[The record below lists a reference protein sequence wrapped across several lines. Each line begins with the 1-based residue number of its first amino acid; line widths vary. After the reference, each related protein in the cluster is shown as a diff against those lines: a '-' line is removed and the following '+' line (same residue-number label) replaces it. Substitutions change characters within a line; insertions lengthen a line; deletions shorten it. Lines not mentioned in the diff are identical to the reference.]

1 MILSL
6 LLPLLALSAD
16 CTDHRVDKTIG
27 VVHAHRGM
35 GHGPGENTLASLK
48 KAFELGADVLELD
61 LQLTKDSQLVLHHDG
76 QVQEHCW
83 RQAGDTL
90 PTREIGELTLAQLRG
105 FRCGKKDE
113 AGAEFGIATLGE
125 LLSALKGKARYNIEL
140 KANAK
145 RVPEPKSLARLVLAE
160 LRRAEAL
167 DRAIV
172 QSFELKYLEAVREE
186 LSTEEKMKLQ
196 LSYLM
201 GWGGWTSNWTRLA
214 RDHGLQVLSPS
225 VQKLRFGKS
234 TVDSLHQA
242 GVKVVPYS
250 PDSEAEWEKYLELGV
265 DGLITNKPKELIEWL
280 KARPKYRCL
289 TNAL

>member
-1 MILSL
+1 MIYALIF
-6 LLPLLALSAD
+6 PLLALSAD
-16 CTDHRVDKTIG
+16 CLDHRVDKTIG

-48 KAFELGADVLELD
+48 KAFDLGADVLELD

-83 RQAGDTL
+83 RPAGDTL
-90 PTREIGELTLAQLRG
+90 PTREIGELTLPQLRG
-105 FRCGKKDE
+105 FRCGKKE
-113 AGAEFGIATLGE
+113 ETGAEFGIATLGE
-125 LLSALKGKARYNIEL
+125 LLSALKSKARYNIEL

-145 RVPEPKSLARLVLAE
+145 KVPEPKSFARLVLAE
-160 LRRAEAL
+160 LRRAEVL

-242 GVKVVPYS
+242 GVKIVPYS